1 MFTKDGEEN
10 EGGIEMK
17 EGESETVIGASV
29 KVDGDFVSEGNILVQ
44 GVVNG
49 SLKTSGNLQVEE
61 GAKIKADVEAANAVV
76 RGEVKGNV
84 TVVENLELGG
94 AASIEGD
101 ITTKVL
107 SIEPGATL
115 NGHCAVSANG
125 KESTEPS
132 SVQKPGSENNKEKD

>member
-10 EGGIEMK
+10 EGGLEMK

-29 KVDGDFVSEGNILVQ
+29 KVDGDFISEGNILVQ
-44 GVVNG
+44 GIVNG
-49 SLKTSGNLQVEE
+49 SLKTTGNLQIDE
-61 GAKIKADVEAANAVV
+61 GAKIKADVEATNAVV
-76 RGEVKGNV
+76 RGEVNGNV
-84 TVVENLELGG
+84 TISENLELGS

-107 SIEPGATL
+107 SIEPGAVL

-125 KESTEPS
+125 KEISEPS
-132 SVQKPGSENNKEKD
+132 SVQKPSSDEEKD